1 MGSGSW
7 CIFHSC
13 MCIIL
18 SVARSTSCLYDISI
32 SVGSILTHDSFLD
45 FSFRFM
51 IRNSQIAWITVQKPK
66 AIPNQN
72 FWLLTEHWIPQL
84 PKNTIV
90 DLCASVLVCWC
101 VGMCVCALVSR
112 YTTFGVANFVCSFTK
127 NRRKVQIGKSLNLL
141 ALVFGFV
148 LCTFLFASVRHWRA
162 YNLQIP
168 INNFTKL
175 RARPSEALQR

>member
-90 DLCASVLVCWC
+90 DLCASVLVCWYVC
-101 VGMCVCALVSR
+101 VRSFHVTQHLALQTLCALLPKIDER
-112 YTTFGVANFVCSFTK
+112 C
-127 NRRKVQIGKSLNLL
+127 KSENLWIYWHLFL
-141 ALVFGFV
+141 ALFCAHSYSLACAIGAHTIYKF
-148 LCTFLFASVRHWRA
+148 
-162 YNLQIP
+162 P
-168 INNFTKL
+168 
-175 RARPSEALQR
+175 